1 MPDIDFKSKED
12 LLEFK
17 ATLLKGLDLF
27 YEERIEEMKT
37 ERAKMEAALTKQVHR
52 MYILAFGVI
61 TILVA
66 LIVSLTVLL
75 YGSTVVI
82 ETESS
87 ANSYGDI
94 TLSGEDSN
102 INAGDTVFRNSEIS
116 LDTEAFD

>member
-61 TILVA
+61 IILVA

-87 ANSYGDI
+87 ANSYRDI
-94 TLSGEDSN
+94 TLSGENSN
-102 INAGDTVFRNSEIS
+102 INAGDTVLRNSEIN

>member
-102 INAGDTVFRNSEIS
+102 INAGDTVLRNSEIN
-116 LDTEAFD
+116 LDTEDFD

>member
-61 TILVA
+61 IILVA

-94 TLSGEDSN
+94 TLSGENSN
-102 INAGDTVFRNSEIS
+102 INAGDTVLRNSEIN

>member
-61 TILVA
+61 IILVA

-94 TLSGEDSN
+94 TLSGENSN
-102 INAGDTVFRNSEIS
+102 INAGDTVFRNGEIS

>member
-17 ATLLKGLDLF
+17 STLLKGLDLF

-37 ERAKMEAALTKQVHR
+37 ERVKMEAALTKQVHR

-94 TLSGEDSN
+94 TLSGEERN

-116 LDTEAFD
+116 LDKEAFD

>member
-37 ERAKMEAALTKQVHR
+37 ERAKMESALTKQVHR

-66 LIVSLTVLL
+66 LIVSLTVLV

-94 TLSGEDSN
+94 TLSGKDSN
-102 INAGDTVFRNSEIS
+102 INAGDTVLRNSEIN